1 MLLCM
6 NEVKNVEALPWWT
19 DTAHLIRN
27 LEDYLR
33 FCRSCG
39 EAATEE
45 SCRGR
50 RRREQLFP
58 NLAGFFRWMGRGMWE
73 AEELKTTQAQLY
85 DRICTVLEDEALNSE
100 LSPTVLSAYLKR
112 RLGYGD
118 RSEAVVGSAVTS
130 SEGEQIRLIFDHDIL
145 EDGG

>member
-1 MLLCM
+1 MS
-6 NEVKNVEALPWWT
+6 EVKNVEALPWGA
-19 DTAHLIRN
+19 DTAHLIRD

-33 FCRSCG
+33 FCRTCG
-39 EAATEE
+39 EAAAEE
-45 SCRGR
+45 PGRGK

-58 NLAGFFRWMGRGMWE
+58 NLAGFFRWMGCGMWA
-73 AEELKTTQAQLY
+73 AEELKNTQAELY

-118 RSEAVVGSAVTS
+118 RPEAAGGSAVTS
-130 SEGEQIRLIFDHDIL
+130 AEGEQIRLIFDHDIL